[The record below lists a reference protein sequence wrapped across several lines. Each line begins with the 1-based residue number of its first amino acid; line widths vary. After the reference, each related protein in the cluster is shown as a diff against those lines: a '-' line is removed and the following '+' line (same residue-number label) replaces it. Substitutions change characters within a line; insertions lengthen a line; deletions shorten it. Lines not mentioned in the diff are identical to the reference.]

1 MVSHTR
7 VIRVSSLVIKT
18 KKLIW
23 FETGEEKIPHGLH
36 MLLETMKKQYL
47 AMIQTMQSKQYSDNI
62 IKVNW
67 DLFG

>member
-1 MVSHTR
+1 
-7 VIRVSSLVIKT
+7 
-18 KKLIW
+18 
-23 FETGEEKIPHGLH
+23 

-67 DLFG
+67 DLAGAGFLLSRTAARNRRTYEETWLLGLYN